1 MQKHWEA
8 MSDEALA
15 VAAAKAE
22 NRAFTVLVAR
32 LLPRLRA
39 MADGYHLPGLDR
51 DDLVQEGFLGVMN
64 AVRHYRAALG
74 EFAPYALTCAR
85 NSMGSAAR
93 LALSGRNEP
102 HRWMQSALTPYEQ
115 KVLRLFLAGYPYSEI
130 ASLLSSHSKAV
141 DNALQRVRRKLRQFY
156 SAHPVST

>member
-74 EFAPYALTCAR
+74 EFAPYALTCAG
-85 NSMGSAAR
+85 NSMGRAAR
-93 LALSGRNEP
+93 LALSAGMSPCVTTPPCRRITPPGRRSSRR
-102 HRWMQSALTPYEQ
+102 RWWRPPNGTRSCIGGCSP
-115 KVLRLFLAGYPYSEI
+115 P
-130 ASLLSSHSKAV
+130 
-141 DNALQRVRRKLRQFY
+141 
-156 SAHPVST
+156 